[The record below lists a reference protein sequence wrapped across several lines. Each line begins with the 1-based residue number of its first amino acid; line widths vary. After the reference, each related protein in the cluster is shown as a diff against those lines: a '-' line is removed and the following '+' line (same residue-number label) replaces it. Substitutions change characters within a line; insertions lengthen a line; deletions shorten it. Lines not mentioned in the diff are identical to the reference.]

1 MESDLYDLIN
11 EFRTKMVPPIF
22 FRMQK
27 RKSLTGAVKLNKTAL
42 IGRNVSY
49 SGQGLSKLPGL
60 TKSSFGCGHLNFFLY
75 LKFEKY
81 KVET

>member
-1 MESDLYDLIN
+1 
-11 EFRTKMVPPIF
+11 MVPPLF

-60 TKSSFGCGHLNFFLY
+60 TTSSFGCVHLNFFLY